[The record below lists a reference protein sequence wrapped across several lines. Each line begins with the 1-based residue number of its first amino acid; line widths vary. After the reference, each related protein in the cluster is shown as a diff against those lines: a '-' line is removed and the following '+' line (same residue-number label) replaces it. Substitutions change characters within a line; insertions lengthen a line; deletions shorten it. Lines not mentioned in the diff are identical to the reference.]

1 MSERPAPRDACEV
14 RHSLLMREVVRRAL
28 GRQGEF
34 PGHGHPYRL
43 PGVVGLRYTVFSSLY
58 FAAFSVLVTVG

>member
-1 MSERPAPRDACEV
+1 MSERPAPQDACEV
-14 RHSLLMREVVRRAL
+14 RHLLLMQEVAWRAL
-28 GRQGEF
+28 GQQGEF

-58 FAAFSVLVTVG
+58 FAAFSVLATVG